1 MNHARMWRPKA
12 NRIAHLPLTRVAQRA
27 EARLHRP

>member
-1 MNHARMWRPKA
+1 MWRPKA